1 MVGRGR
7 ARGFEMNLVYFMLAL
22 PYVGRKVS
30 QCYCGWLISTATA
43 AMMLLTVSS
52 VPTMVSIGQTDSGLG
67 WHVHDCAYMLM
78 YTTR

>member
-1 MVGRGR
+1 
-7 ARGFEMNLVYFMLAL
+7 MNLIVYFMLTL

-30 QCYCGWLISTATA
+30 QCCCGWLISTATA

-67 WHVHDCAYMLM
+67 
-78 YTTR
+78 